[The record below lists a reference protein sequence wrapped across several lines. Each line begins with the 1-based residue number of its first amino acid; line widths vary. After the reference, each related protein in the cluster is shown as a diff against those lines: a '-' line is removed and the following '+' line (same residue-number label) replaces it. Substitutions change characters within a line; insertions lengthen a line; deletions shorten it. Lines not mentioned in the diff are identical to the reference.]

1 MIKKGYWYGFWLSV
15 IVYALLTFSGR
26 GDMGTLLVTRPL
38 FGLIV
43 FGPIGALVGAVVQW
57 LRPPAKRPETLPP
70 G

>member
-1 MIKKGYWYGFWLSV
+1 MIKKGYWYGFLFSV

-26 GDMGTLLVTRPL
+26 GDMGTLLVTGPL

-43 FGPIGALVGAVVQW
+43 FGPIGAMIGAVVRW
-57 LRPPAKRPETLPP
+57 VRPKAAPPP